1 MGKYSDQKEISS
13 VLAPFENFAEII
25 FLFFDFKGFSEFSI
39 KILPNFLYMS
49 LFSQL
54 HRAFF
59 LCFANRLI
67 ISDSLKNKRTR
78 KAFIMIRPI

>member
-1 MGKYSDQKEISS
+1 MLYLISM
-13 VLAPFENFAEII
+13 LHALFENFTGMK
-25 FLFFDFKGFSEFSI
+25 FLFFDFDGYHGFLI
-39 KILPNFLYMS
+39 KILLDFFQMR

-54 HRAFF
+54 HHAFF

-67 ISDSLKNKRTR
+67 ISDSLKNKRNR